1 MVFSE
6 QEEWTGGE
14 LNSIKDQQENHRADG
29 GGFHARQLYGVN
41 R

>member
-6 QEEWTGGE
+6 QEAWAGGE
-14 LNSIKDQQENHRADG
+14 LNSTEEQQENHRADG
-29 GGFHARQLYGVN
+29 VGFHARQLYGVN